1 MGGVVHMA
9 GRVRTCGG
17 GVVHMAGRV
26 RTYEGSSTYGR

>member
-1 MGGVVHMA
+1 MRGVVRMA

-26 RTYEGSSTYGR
+26 RTWGE